1 MIMTKFTAFN
11 LPELLMNSLARMEYE
26 TATPIQAKAIPLA
39 MAGRDI
45 LGSAQTG
52 TGKTAAFAIPL
63 INYLLENERETG
75 IVVTPT
81 RELAVQVIDIIRQ
94 LVGPK
99 KRIHA
104 ALLIGGAPIRT
115 QMEQLK
121 RRPRIIVGTPGRIN
135 DHLERGR
142 LYLDKA
148 SFLVLDETDRMLD
161 MGFGVQ
167 IDEIV
172 SHMPKTRQ
180 TLLFS
185 ATLPKS
191 IQKVASKYLNN
202 PERVAIGSTTDV
214 AKNVN
219 QEMIRVATSDK
230 YDMLLS
236 QVANRKGSMIIF
248 VKTKRSAD
256 KMAERLR
263 NEDFKANAIHG
274 DLRQRQ
280 RDRVIK
286 QFREKKYRILVATD
300 VAARG
305 LDIPHI
311 EHVINYNLP
320 QCPEDYIHRIGRT
333 ARAGAEGEA
342 LCIVSPD
349 ENAKWNAITRM
360 LDPNTSDDGGSEQ
373 NSRKR
378 SNGGRRKQYSK
389 NRKSNGG
396 QREFVKA
403 KGRSR
408 GENNKKAGGY
418 KGKKTFGDRKSSNN
432 NNNDNNGYEESRG
445 YGQRKSGQARLDGK
459 KNFEAG
465 KRRREEGRRAHD
477 GEERSHDK
485 KRSFNPAR
493 SENRGNS
500 NGGRGRDFKK
510 KWSQSNK
517 PNSSS
522 NKRKRNNRDGAKPI
536 KRRNVA

>member
-1 MIMTKFTAFN
+1 MTKFNTLN
-11 LPELLMNSLARMEYE
+11 LPEVLNNSLKRMKYE

-39 MAGRDI
+39 MEGRDI

-63 INYLLENERETG
+63 INYLIKNERKTA
-75 IVVTPT
+75 IVLTPT

-94 LVGPK
+94 LVGPGK
-99 KRIHA
+99 GIRS
-104 ALLIGGAPIRT
+104 ALLIGGAPI
-115 QMEQLK
+115 QKQLEQLK
-121 RRPRIIVGTPGRIN
+121 HRPRIIVGTPGRIN
-135 DHLERGR
+135 DHLGRGR
-142 LYLDKA
+142 LQLAEA

-167 IDEIV
+167 IDEILK
-172 SHMPKTRQ
+172 HMPHKRQ

-185 ATLPKS
+185 ATLPKA
-191 IQKVASKYLNN
+191 IQQVAAKYLKD
-202 PERVAIGSTTDV
+202 PERIAIGSTTDV

-219 QEMIRVATSDK
+219 QEMIRVKVADK

-236 QVANRKGSMIIF
+236 QVSSRNGSMIIF
-248 VKTKRSAD
+248 VKTKRNAD

-263 NEDFKANAIHG
+263 NEGFKANAIHG

-286 QFREKKYRILVATD
+286 QFREKQFRILVATD

-333 ARAGAEGEA
+333 ARAGKSGEA

-349 ENAKWNAITRM
+349 ENSKWSAISRM

-373 NSRKR
+373 NGRKR
-378 SNGGRRKQYSK
+378 SHNERRKQYSHK
-389 NRKSNGG
+389 RGDKK
-396 QREFVKA
+396 EFVKG
-403 KGRSR
+403 KGTLK
-408 GENNKKAGGY
+408 NKK
-418 KGKKTFGDRKSSNN
+418 KFSDRKRSEKDS
-432 NNNDNNGYEESRG
+432 GYEESRG
-445 YGQRKSGQARLDGK
+445 YGERKHGAARVEGK

-465 KRRREEGRRAHD
+465 KRRREEGRNARD
-477 GEERSHDK
+477 GEKREFTSTKQTGK
-485 KRSFNPAR
+485 KFGGKKPFSAKRGKS
-493 SENRGNS
+493 NR
-500 NGGRGRDFKK
+500 NGQKA
-510 KWSQSNK
+510 
-517 PNSSS
+517 P
-522 NKRKRNNRDGAKPI
+522 
-536 KRRNVA
+536 RRQAA

>member
-1 MIMTKFTAFN
+1 MTKFTTLN
-11 LPELLMNSLARMEYE
+11 LPELLNNSLKRMKYE

-39 MAGRDI
+39 MQGHDI

-63 INYLLENERETG
+63 INYLIENQSETG
-75 IVVTPT
+75 IVLTPT

-99 KRIHA
+99 KSIRS
-104 ALLIGGAPIRT
+104 ALLIGGAPI
-115 QMEQLK
+115 QKQLEQLK

-135 DHLERGR
+135 DHIARKR
-142 LYLDKA
+142 LQLDRS

-167 IDEIV
+167 IDEILRY
-172 SHMPKTRQ
+172 MPKKRQ

-191 IQKVASKYLNN
+191 IQRVAAKYLKD

-214 AKNVN
+214 AKNVS
-219 QEMIRVATSDK
+219 QEMIRVKTADK

-236 QVANRKGSMIIF
+236 QVANRQGSMIIF

-263 NEDFKANAIHG
+263 NENFKANAIHG

-333 ARAGAEGEA
+333 ARAGKTGEA

-349 ENAKWNAITRM
+349 ENSKWNAINRM
-360 LDPNTSDDGGSEQ
+360 LDPNTAHDGGTQQ
-373 NSRKR
+373 NGNKQNRNNNRKR
-378 SNGGRRKQYSK
+378 RKPFDKKRKPYKNTRSSK
-389 NRKSNGG
+389 SK
-396 QREFVKA
+396 
-403 KGRSR
+403 
-408 GENNKKAGGY
+408 
-418 KGKKTFGDRKSSNN
+418 DSS
-432 NNNDNNGYEESRG
+432 YEESRG

-465 KRRREEGRRAHD
+465 KRRREEGRRARD
-477 GEERSHDK
+477 GEERSHAHK
-485 KRSFNPAR
+485 KREFNPAR

-500 NGGRGRDFKK
+500 NGGRGRDFNKNRDNNTEK
-510 KWSQSNK
+510 RSFNGQKRSFSGKANSNPSKSRNSNNQSKLTLNK
-517 PNSSS
+517 N
-522 NKRKRNNRDGAKPI
+522 RKRNDRSGNQPQR
-536 KRRNVA
+536 RRNAA